1 MCMKR
6 KYHILIFLLCFS
18 FTMIIGVLNYN
29 LNSLFELFSTK
40 KHIIA
45 IVIYTLLFMAVYYT
59 GIWVYFNSKKMGEF

>member
-1 MCMKR
+1 MRLKD
-6 KYHILIFLLCFS
+6 HILIFLLCFS
-18 FTMIIGVLNYN
+18 FAIIIGVLNYS

>member
-1 MCMKR
+1 MRLKD
-6 KYHILIFLLCFS
+6 HILISLLCFS
-18 FTMIIGVLNYN
+18 LAIIIGVLNYS

-40 KHIIA
+40 KYIIA

>member
-1 MCMKR
+1 MRR

-18 FTMIIGVLNYN
+18 LAIIIGALNYS

-45 IVIYTLLFMAVYYT
+45 VIIYTLLFMAVYYT